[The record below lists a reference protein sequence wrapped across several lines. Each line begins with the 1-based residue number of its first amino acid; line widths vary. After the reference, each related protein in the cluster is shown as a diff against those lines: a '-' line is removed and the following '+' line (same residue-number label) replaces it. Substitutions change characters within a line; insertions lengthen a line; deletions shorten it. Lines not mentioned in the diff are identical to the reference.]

1 MSRLQLGLSVNVM
14 RRRTETRCET
24 GEEKEDGGM
33 GDGGWGMGD
42 EERKERRA
50 GRAVRM
56 KR

>member
-14 RRRTETRCET
+14 RRRTETMCET